1 MSGDNELLARLR
13 NEQFA
18 VVDDFL
24 SLEFA
29 NKLLRSS
36 QELIKSNAFKQHRFS
51 FGGSLL
57 EKPGVFEIDLSGPTC
72 SKMPSGLGAWND
84 VVNDFAPSFVKRLAV
99 DNALALKSGTPAIK
113 VQLNTGGGSFPWHYD
128 NPGPPSER
136 SLTCIV
142 YLNPNWTPGDGG
154 ELVLWPFLSKQ
165 IVVPPLHARA
175 VLFRSDTVLHRVL
188 PSKVRRLCFTMW
200 CPGNAVN
207 RQSDVLLSKDV
218 LQFRSYDEAQAFFCQ
233 SPLQRVLSRAVYSE
247 DYLES
252 LLECV
257 ENESGHEKISLQL
270 KRSLVQ
276 QHENNVNQ
284 IMVKL
289 RPLIQEFRE
298 RKTRREIS

>member
-1 MSGDNELLARLR
+1 MRDQELLTRLR
-13 NEQFA
+13 NDRYA

-24 SLEFA
+24 SLDFA
-29 NKLLRSS
+29 NKLLSSS
-36 QELIKSNAFKQHRFS
+36 QELIKSNAFSQHRFS

-57 EKPGVFEIDLSGPTC
+57 EKPGVFEIDLSDLTS
-72 SKMPSGLGAWND
+72 SKKPSELGAWNEL
-84 VVNDFAPSFVKRLAV
+84 VSDFAPGFVKRLAK
-99 DNALALKSGTPAIK
+99 DNTLALKSGTPAVK

-142 YLNPNWTPGDGG
+142 YLNPNWSPGDGG

-165 IVVPPLHARA
+165 IVVTPIHARA

-188 PSKVRRLCFTMW
+188 PSRVRRLCFTMW
-200 CPGNAVN
+200 CPGSAVN

-218 LQFRSYDEAQAFFCQ
+218 LQFRSYDEAQAFFCR
-233 SPLQRVLSRAVYSE
+233 SPLQRVISRAVYSE
-247 DYLES
+247 EYLES

-257 ENESGHEKISLQL
+257 ENESDREKIPFLL

-284 IMVKL
+284 IMVRL
-289 RPLIQEFRE
+289 RPLIQEFRK
-298 RKTRREIS
+298 RKRLC

>member
-1 MSGDNELLARLR
+1 MSGDHEEFLVRLRSDQYAVVDNFLSLDFANELL
-13 NEQFA
+13 
-18 VVDDFL
+18 
-24 SLEFA
+24 
-29 NKLLRSS
+29 KSS
-36 QELIKSNAFKQHRFS
+36 QELIKSNAFSQHRFS

-57 EKPGVFEIDLSGPTC
+57 EKPGVFEIDLSGDC
-72 SKMPSGLGAWND
+72 SKKPSELGAWNEL
-84 VVNDFAPSFVKRLAV
+84 VSDFAPSFVKRLAK
-99 DNALALKSGTPAIK
+99 DNALALKSGTPAVK

-165 IVVPPLHARA
+165 IVVPPLHGRA

-188 PSKVRRLCFTMW
+188 PYSGVRRLCFTMW
-200 CPGNAVN
+200 CPGSAVN
-207 RQSDVLLSKDV
+207 HRSDVLLSKDV
-218 LQFRSYDEAQAFFCQ
+218 LQFRSYDEAQAFFSR
-233 SPLQRVLSRAVYSE
+233 SPLQRVISRAVYSE
-247 DYLES
+247 EYLES

-257 ENESGHEKISLQL
+257 ENESDHQKISLHL

-284 IMVKL
+284 ILVKL
-289 RPLIQEFRE
+289 RPLIEEFRE
-298 RKTRREIS
+298 RKRL